1 MYSLVGMSTIKE
13 GMGRVDEA
21 LEIEEQ
27 EEVEQDMRESPLKC

>member
-21 LEIEEQ
+21 LEIEEWV
-27 EEVEQDMRESPLKC
+27 EVERKI